1 MTHNNKKAPS
11 PNHMRRLLRCAL
23 YVVLA
28 ASSLTTSGCGGC
40 EKPRNVSSPQLPA
53 AKQTSA
59 LTGAD
64 QLVVYL
70 DSSESMK
77 GYVAQVGGET
87 TFSRTLQELR
97 NFITLVN
104 PPLDVLVRRV
114 DVSIGEPLNN
124 TVLSRA
130 SVDQSFFNGRD
141 TNLAGAFDSFKQAI
155 SGGTTAAQPAPPAR
169 FHILVTDGVQS
180 TSSQSLSLACTA
192 GSDQLCV
199 RKKIFELMDSGWG
212 GCVIALRSEFNGR
225 IFSEVNRASGRPS
238 VVPYEHNPDDPQTL
252 RPFYLYVFSPER
264 EALEPFV
271 STLLERL
278 KPLASGRTDSL
289 RVLPLSFHYADAATR
304 AEYLTP
310 HQNRPRGILVRQGG
324 RADIPEF
331 TVEVDLETSSTGAQ
345 PVAIAI
351 AIPWSQD
358 LLGVGS
364 QDEFVR
370 MISWGL
376 TPVHPPKPDQKE
388 RYPEITFVRAEPD
401 ATGRPVV
408 HLTAQ
413 WLPNQVGDTCWRG
426 YRLEGRLRPSQQTPD
441 WIREWSTNLDTTRE
455 SGNRT
460 LYLESTLLGLWRNPM
475 IEGQLVAEAIIVA
488 GAP

>member
-1 MTHNNKKAPS
+1 M
-11 PNHMRRLLRCAL
+11 
-23 YVVLA
+23 
-28 ASSLTTSGCGGC
+28 
-40 EKPRNVSSPQLPA
+40 
-53 AKQTSA
+53 
-59 LTGAD
+59 TGAD

-104 PPLDVLVRRV
+104 PPLDVQVRRV

-141 TNLAGAFDSFKQAI
+141 TNLAGAFESFKQAI
-155 SGGTTAAQPAPPAR
+155 GGGGATAAQPAAPAR
-169 FHILVTDGVQS
+169 FHVLVTDGVQS
-180 TSSQSLSLACTA
+180 TSSQSPDLACNA

-212 GCVIALRSEFNGR
+212 GCVIAMRSEFKGR
-225 IFSEVNRASGRPS
+225 IFSEVNRAAGRPS
-238 VVPYEHNPDDPQTL
+238 VVPYEHNPDDPLTL

-271 STLLERL
+271 GTLLERL

-289 RVLPLSFHYADAATR
+289 RVLPLSFRYADAATR
-304 AEYLTP
+304 AEHLAP
-310 HQNRPRGILVRQGG
+310 QQNRPRGILVRQGG

-331 TVEVDLETSSTGAQ
+331 TVEVELETSSTGEQ
-345 PVAIAI
+345 PFAVAVAV
-351 AIPWSQD
+351 PWSQA
-358 LLGVGS
+358 LLSVGS
-364 QDEFVR
+364 QDELMR
-370 MISWGL
+370 MISWVL
-376 TPVHPPKPDQKE
+376 TPVHPPKPESKE
-388 RYPEITFVRAEPD
+388 RYPEIKFVRAEPD
-401 ATGRPVV
+401 AAGRSVV

-426 YRLEGRLRPSQQTPD
+426 YRLEGRLRPGQQTPH
-441 WIREWSTNLDTTRE
+441 WISEWSTNLDTTRE

-460 LYLESTLLGLWRNPM
+460 LYLESTLLGLWRNPL
-475 IEGQLVAEAIIVA
+475 IEGQLVAEAVIVA